1 MQPLQHPRLKI
12 LFLFS
17 VLNWIRSLGG
27 IMVDERGE
35 GGALRSHRR
44 DFRGNID
51 R

>member
-1 MQPLQHPRLKI
+1 MQPLQLPRLKI

-35 GGALRSHRR
+35 GRGAKITSEGLQ
-44 DFRGNID
+44 GEY
-51 R
+51 